1 MMDKLVDYLRRHQ
14 VLDKSPR
21 EALLLVANHALAREI
36 IVTPDALKQALC
48 TALPERGEALF
59 ERLGLRIPYSLS
71 ALCYLALYDDWLRYA
86 MCLVL
91 EKLLTNREGVV

>member
-71 ALCYLALYDDWLRYA
+71 ALCYLALYDDWLCYA
-86 MCLVL
+86 MCLTL
-91 EKLLTNREGVV
+91 EALLTNCENVV